1 MMENQKGALVV
12 YFLHDSPPMLS
23 VANLSDYK
31 RGVGPE
37 LPLVGQ
43 TCQVSWKK
51 KAHEAIVLEVEIG
64 PNASTAKKTL
74 NQKVQ
79 DESMRKAYIKM
90 GERFAMDATKAIDAA
105 PEFSAV
111 DGPEHGQSVLQNR
124 DEENID
130 HMLGGRSC

>member
-1 MMENQKGALVV
+1 M
-12 YFLHDSPPMLS
+12 
-23 VANLSDYK
+23 
-31 RGVGPE
+31 
-37 LPLVGQ
+37 GQ

-105 PEFSAV
+105 PESSAV